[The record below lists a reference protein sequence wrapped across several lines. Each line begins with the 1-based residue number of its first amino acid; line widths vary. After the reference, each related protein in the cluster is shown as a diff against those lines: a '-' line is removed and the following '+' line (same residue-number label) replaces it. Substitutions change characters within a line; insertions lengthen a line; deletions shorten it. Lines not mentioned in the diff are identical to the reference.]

1 VTTALTEATYSY
13 DERLNPI
20 SVHLINPSDNSF
32 GTAVITPRWLFVLAA
47 ATPQATGDPILVD
60 ESLEQIQPET
70 IQPGDIVGISVH
82 TGNALRGYEVGR
94 MARSRGA
101 WVIYGGIH
109 ATLFPEEAFERGEA
123 HAVVTGDGDV
133 AWGKAVTDCLA
144 GKLKR
149 IYEGG
154 RIGGEEFLAAR
165 WDLMNPAK
173 YMWASVQ
180 TIRGCPKHCSFCS
193 VWKTDG
199 QKPRQRRF
207 QSVVDEI
214 VALRRLGFR
223 FIALADDNFYPVTFT
238 DLRLAREQ
246 GNTAKLEDLEAI
258 RAERFH
264 LMEELAKLPK
274 DMVFFTQMTMEAGE
288 DVVFLNA
295 MKKANIKGALVGIEA
310 VTPEGLKAVYKDWNL
325 SGDALAKQL
334 QTFKEHGVHVLGSF
348 IFGLPTDRP
357 ATFDATVAMALKAG
371 ITFAQFVMM
380 TPFPGTVDFGR
391 WEKEQAE
398 NPTMVGDV
406 PITRYWL
413 IPIEVRPKMFTPH
426 PTMSSDEIRERTQKV
441 WDRFYNWAA
450 IWQRSACTPN
460 LRSRIAFMFLSKL
473 YRQMYAGTGIST
485 DSARRKK
492 SKAWA
497 RWTAHQCKKLFQAKP
512 MPELASRA
520 WVPEFV
526 PSVAQAAFN
535 GGDGA
540 EMAGP
545 FSVITKR

>member
-1 VTTALTEATYSY
+1 MDSL
-13 DERLNPI
+13 
-20 SVHLINPSDNSF
+20 SVHLVNPSDNSF

-47 ATPQATGDPILVD
+47 ATPRVAGDPILVD
-60 ESLEQIQPET
+60 ESLEQIVPET
-70 IQPGDIVGISVH
+70 IQAGDIVGISVH
-82 TGNALRGYEVGR
+82 TGNALRGYEVGK

-101 WVIYGGIH
+101 WVVYGGIH
-109 ATLFPEEAFERGEA
+109 ATLFPEEALERGEG
-123 HAVVTGDGDV
+123 HAVVTGDGDI
-133 AWGKAVTDCLA
+133 AWGKAVADCMA
-144 GKLKR
+144 GKPEM

-154 RIGGEEFLAAR
+154 RIEGNEFLAAR
-165 WDLMNPAK
+165 WDLMNPEK

-180 TIRGCPKHCSFCS
+180 TVRGCPKHCSFCS
-193 VWKTDG
+193 VWRTDG

-238 DLRLAREQ
+238 DLRQAREQ
-246 GNTAKLEDLEAI
+246 GNTARLEELMAI
-258 RAERFH
+258 RADRFH
-264 LMEELAKLPK
+264 LMDELAKLPK
-274 DMVFFTQMTMEAGE
+274 DMVFYTQMTMEGGE
-288 DVVFLNA
+288 DVEFLDA

-325 SGDALAKQL
+325 SGDALAKRL
-334 QTFKEHGVHVLGSF
+334 QTFKQHGVHVLGSF
-348 IFGLPTDRP
+348 IFGLPTDKP
-357 ATFDATVAMALKAG
+357 STFDFTVAMAQKAG
-371 ITFAQFVMM
+371 VTFAQFVMM

-413 IPIEVRPKMFTPH
+413 IPTAVRPKMFTPH
-426 PTMSSDEIRERTQKV
+426 PTMSADEIRERTQKV
-441 WDRFYNWAA
+441 WDTFYRWSA

-497 RWTAHQCKKLFQAKP
+497 RWTAHQCKKLFRAKP
-512 MPELASRA
+512 MPELPSRTWEA
-520 WVPEFV
+520 DLAH
-526 PSVAQAAFN
+526 SIGQAAFA
-535 GGDGA
+535 GGDAA

-545 FSVITKR
+545 FIVISRKK